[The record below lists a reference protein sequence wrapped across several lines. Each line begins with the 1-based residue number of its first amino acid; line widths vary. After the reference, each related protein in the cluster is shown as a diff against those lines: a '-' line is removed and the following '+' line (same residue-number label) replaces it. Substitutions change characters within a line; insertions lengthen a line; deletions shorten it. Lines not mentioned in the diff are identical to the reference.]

1 VGWGWQDAIVAVE
14 CAAKKIY
21 GLQYHPEVTHSE
33 RGLETLKHFL
43 LTLCGCKANWSMAD
57 VLDEQLQIIKD
68 KVRGCGR
75 VRGVRSR

>member
-1 VGWGWQDAIVAVE
+1 MSDETCDLPISKSAVQRRV
-14 CAAKKIY
+14 CRYAS
-21 GLQYHPEVTHSE
+21 VTHSE